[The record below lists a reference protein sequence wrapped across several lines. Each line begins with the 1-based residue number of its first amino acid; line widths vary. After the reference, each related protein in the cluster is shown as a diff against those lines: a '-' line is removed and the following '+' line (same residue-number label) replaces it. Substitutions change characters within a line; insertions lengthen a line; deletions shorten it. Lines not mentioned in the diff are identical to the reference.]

1 MGDYILEPIL
11 CYKGYEGKVEFDTH
25 TEAYYG
31 KLIGISDLVTFQAD
45 TPNDVQK
52 EFELAVDD
60 YIETLE
66 NIKEK

>member
-1 MGDYILEPIL
+1 MEPIL
-11 CYKGYEGKVEFDTH
+11 CYKGYEGSVEFDNS

-31 KLIGISDLVTFQAD
+31 KLIGTSDLVTFQAD
-45 TPNDVQK
+45 TPSDVQK

-66 NIKEK
+66 NIKEV

>member
-1 MGDYILEPIL
+1 MGDCILEPKL
-11 CYKGYEGKVEFDTH
+11 CYKGYEGSVEFDVH

-45 TPNDVQK
+45 TPSDVQK

-60 YIETLE
+60 YIETL
-66 NIKEK
+66 NSLKS